1 MKTIWGL
8 LFVCLST
15 GANAQT
21 YPSKPIRIVVGY
33 PPGGS
38 GDFTTRLIADEL
50 GKELGT
56 TVVVENKPGAGGSI
70 ASEFVAKSTPDG
82 YTLLNQGN
90 HAINRALYKDLAYGD
105 KDFIPVSRVANGAT
119 VLVVNNA
126 TPFQNARDLVA
137 FAKANPGKLFNAS
150 AGFGSAPQ
158 IAACAFE
165 AAAGI
170 KVTSVQFKGGGPASQ
185 SLLAGDTQMM
195 FATSP
200 TVTGMIKAGRMRPLL
215 VSLPKGSPSIPGIPG
230 GDEAGVPGY
239 ESTFWFGLYAPA
251 GTPMEIVRRVH
262 AAAVKGLSKPE
273 AREKVA
279 SQGMDALPSAT
290 PEAFA
295 AEIRA
300 EAPGLERALRDCGA
314 KIE

>member
-1 MKTIWGL
+1 MRGIVAVVLICFSSW
-8 LFVCLST
+8 
-15 GANAQT
+15 ANAQA
-21 YPSKPIRIVVGY
+21 YPVKPIRIVVGY

-38 GDFTTRLIADEL
+38 GDFTTRIIADEL
-50 GKELGT
+50 GKELGS

-70 ASEFVAKSTPDG
+70 ASEFVAKSAPDG

-90 HAINRALYKDLAYGD
+90 HAINRALYKDISYAD

-126 TPFQNARDLVA
+126 TPFQNARELVA
-137 FAKANPGKLFNAS
+137 YAKANPGKLFNAS

-158 IAACAFE
+158 ISACAFE

-230 GDEAGVPGY
+230 GDEAGVPGF

-251 GTPMEIVRRVH
+251 GTPMEIVRRLH

-273 AREKVA
+273 VREKVA
-279 SQGMDALPSAT
+279 SQGMDALPSAS

-295 AEIRA
+295 SEIRA
-300 EAPGLERALRDCGA
+300 EAPGIEHSIKACGGR
-314 KIE
+314 IE